1 MTAKIKCSQKL
12 FKKKKKKKS
21 TEARHYTRQ
30 GNATVFENIFKIK
43 LNYYVILN
51 TQYPDSIQT
60 SRKYCTLGPRT
71 SAVRFQAHARVRL
84 AKCSHDIKTT
94 QPECVEVC
102 LPLMETTSSRIAL
115 HVKKQDRY
123 RRRPTAIFERRNAS
137 SSSGQTL
144 C

>member
-1 MTAKIKCSQKL
+1 M
-12 FKKKKKKKS
+12 
-21 TEARHYTRQ
+21 
-30 GNATVFENIFKIK
+30 FENIFKIK

-137 SSSGQTL
+137 SSSGGRGIREKGEEQTQRAEGGSPKNKIKF
-144 C
+144 CIS